1 MVKLFRLALVASL
14 VYGGIVASL
23 KAAEGW
29 KTDYTAALAQ
39 AAKENKMVLLDFT
52 GSDWCGWCIKLQ
64 KDTFSKP
71 EFKKFAEQS
80 LVLVELDFPRE
91 KAQSDELK
99 KQNEELAEKFGV
111 QGFPT
116 LVLLDPQG
124 QEAARNVGY
133 LQGGPEAFIQWI
145 ESARNRWEGKGADSK
160 NL

>member
-1 MVKLFRLALVASL
+1 MVKFFRLLLVTSL
-14 VYGGIVASL
+14 VSGGIIASSE
-23 KAAEGW
+23 AAEGW
-29 KTDYTAALAQ
+29 KTDYTAALAE

-71 EFKKFAEQS
+71 EFKKFAQES
-80 LVLVELDFPRE
+80 LVLVELDFPRG
-91 KAQSDELK
+91 KTQSDELK

-124 QEAARNVGY
+124 KEAARNVGY
-133 LQGGPEAFIQWI
+133 LQGGPEAFVQWV
-145 ESARNRWEGKGADSK
+145 ESARNR
-160 NL
+160 

>member
-1 MVKLFRLALVASL
+1 MVKLFRLVLVASL
-14 VYGGIVASL
+14 VYGGIVTSN
-23 KAAEGW
+23 AAEGW
-29 KTDYTAALAQ
+29 KTDYAAALEQ

-80 LVLVELDFPRE
+80 LVLVELDFPRG

-99 KQNEELAEKFGV
+99 RQNEELAEKFGV

-116 LVLLDPQG
+116 LVLLDPKG

-133 LQGGPEAFIQWI
+133 LQGGPDAFIEWV
-145 ESARNRWEGKGADSK
+145 ESTRNR
-160 NL
+160 

>member
-1 MVKLFRLALVASL
+1 MLKIFKHLLVASL
-14 VYGGIVASL
+14 VYGGIVGSSQ
-23 KAAEGW
+23 AAEGW

-80 LVLVELDFPRE
+80 LVLVELDFPRG
-91 KAQSDELK
+91 KTQSDELK

-124 QEAARNVGY
+124 KEAARNVGY
-133 LQGGPEAFIQWI
+133 LQGGPEAFIQWV
-145 ESARNRWEGKGADSK
+145 EAAGNR
-160 NL
+160 

>member
-1 MVKLFRLALVASL
+1 MLKIFRLLLVASL
-14 VYGGIVASL
+14 VYGGIVASSE
-23 KAAEGW
+23 AAEEW

-64 KDTFSKP
+64 KETFSKP

-80 LVLVELDFPRE
+80 LVLVELDFPRG
-91 KAQSDELK
+91 KTQSDELK

-124 QEAARNVGY
+124 KEAARNVGY
-133 LQGGPEAFIQWI
+133 LQGGPDAFIQWV
-145 ESARNRWEGKGADSK
+145 EAAQSR
-160 NL
+160 

>member
-1 MVKLFRLALVASL
+1 MLKIFRLLLVASL
-14 VYGGIVASL
+14 VYGGIVASSE
-23 KAAEGW
+23 AAEGW

-64 KDTFSKP
+64 KETFSKP

-80 LVLVELDFPRE
+80 LVLVELDFPRG
-91 KAQSDELK
+91 KTQSDELK

-124 QEAARNVGY
+124 KEAARNVGY
-133 LQGGPEAFIQWI
+133 LQGGPDAFIQWV
-145 ESARNRWEGKGADSK
+145 EAAQSR
-160 NL
+160 

>member
-1 MVKLFRLALVASL
+1 MTENTQCLRSLDFCLVASL
-14 VYGGIVASL
+14 VYGGIVASSE
-23 KAAEGW
+23 AAEGW

-80 LVLVELDFPRE
+80 LVLVELDFPRG
-91 KAQSDELK
+91 KTQSDELK

-124 QEAARNVGY
+124 KEAARNVGY
-133 LQGGPEAFIQWI
+133 LQGGPEAFIQWV
-145 ESARNRWEGKGADSK
+145 EAAGNR
-160 NL
+160 

>member
-1 MVKLFRLALVASL
+1 MRKFLRFFLVASL
-14 VYGGIVASL
+14 VSGGIVASSE
-23 KAAEGW
+23 AAEGW
-29 KTDYTAALAQ
+29 KSDYTAALAE
-39 AAKENKMVLLDFT
+39 AAKDNKMVLLDFT

-91 KAQSDELK
+91 KPQSDELK
-99 KQNEELAEKFGV
+99 KQNEELAEKFGI

-124 QEAARNVGY
+124 KEAARNVGY
-133 LQGGPEAFIQWI
+133 LQGGPEAFIQWV
-145 ESARNRWEGKGADSK
+145 ESARNR
-160 NL
+160 

>member
-1 MVKLFRLALVASL
+1 MVKFFRLLLLTSL
-14 VYGGIVASL
+14 VSGGIIASSE
-23 KAAEGW
+23 AAEGW
-29 KTDYTAALAQ
+29 KTDYTAALAE

-71 EFKKFAEQS
+71 DFKKFAQES
-80 LVLVELDFPRE
+80 LVLVELDFPRG
-91 KAQSDELK
+91 KTQSDELK

-124 QEAARNVGY
+124 KEATRNVGY
-133 LQGGPEAFIQWI
+133 LQGGPEAFVQWV
-145 ESARNRWEGKGADSK
+145 ESARNR
-160 NL
+160 

>member
-1 MVKLFRLALVASL
+1 MLKIFRLLLVASL
-14 VYGGIVASL
+14 VYGGIVASSE
-23 KAAEGW
+23 AAEGW

-39 AAKENKMVLLDFT
+39 AATENKMVLLDFT
-52 GSDWCGWCIKLQ
+52 GSDWCGWCVKLQ

-80 LVLVELDFPRE
+80 LVLVELDFPRG

-99 KQNEELAEKFGV
+99 RQNEELAEKFGV

-124 QEAARNVGY
+124 KEASRNVGY
-133 LQGGPEAFIQWI
+133 LQGGPEAFIQWV
-145 ESARNRWEGKGADSK
+145 ESAGNR
-160 NL
+160 

>member
-1 MVKLFRLALVASL
+1 MVKLVRLLVAS
-14 VYGGIVASL
+14 VIFGGIIASSE
-23 KAAEGW
+23 ATEAW
-29 KTDYTAALAQ
+29 KTDYTAALAE

-71 EFKKFAEQS
+71 EFKKFAQES
-80 LVLVELDFPRE
+80 LVLVELDFPRG
-91 KAQSDELK
+91 KTQSDETK

-124 QEAARNVGY
+124 DEAARNVGY
-133 LQGGPEAFIQWI
+133 LRGGPEAFFRWV
-145 ESARNRWEGKGADSK
+145 ESARNR
-160 NL
+160 